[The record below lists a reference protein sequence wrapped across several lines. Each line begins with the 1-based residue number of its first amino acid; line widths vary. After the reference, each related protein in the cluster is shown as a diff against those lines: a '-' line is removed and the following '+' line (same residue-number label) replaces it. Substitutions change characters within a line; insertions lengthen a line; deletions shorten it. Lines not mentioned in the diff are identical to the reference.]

1 MRTAEET
8 FGISGPDLATEQAA
22 DPTLRPSPVTTT
34 RSQAPPPANPLKALL
49 DPTGSA
55 IFWIAIAAVLGLL
68 MVAGQLSID
77 TKLGLGGR
85 VGRR

>member
-1 MRTAEET
+1 MFTAQET

-22 DPTLRPSPVTTT
+22 DPTLRPSPVATT
-34 RSQAPPPANPLKALL
+34 RTQAPPPTNPLKALL
-49 DPTGSA
+49 DPSGSA
-55 IFWIAIAAVLGLL
+55 IFWIAVAAILGLA

-85 VGRR
+85 AGR